1 MKLTLKTLLI
11 ACLSITLNASAG
23 VINDIP
29 SCYKANKLDN
39 PSPAPA
45 LELFVAIDQTT
56 PLDANLKRQVLEII
70 GAQMKPGNAYSLFT
84 FSAYNQ
90 GNYLNM
96 LSRGELEK
104 NLPAAVR
111 DDTGNK
117 VLSQFDAC
125 MAGQQRYAGQLL
137 GKNLQQSLGNSS
149 DNLAKSDVLASLKEI
164 SSRIAQS
171 GAKNRVLLLVSDML
185 ENSSVSSFY
194 ANRAVRKLDPAAE
207 LSKIEREK
215 LLGNFA
221 GARVYVIG
229 AGMITEDKKQVKG
242 VYRDPVTMQSLESFW
257 RSYFEKSGGK
267 LVEFGKPALLNP
279 IH

>member
-1 MKLTLKTLLI
+1 MKLTHKPLLI
-11 ACLSITLNASAG
+11 AAMGVALNASAG

-29 SCYKANKLDN
+29 SCYQANKLAN

-56 PLDANLKRQVLEII
+56 PLDDNLKRQVIEII
-70 GAQMKPGNAYSLFT
+70 GAQMKPGSAYSLFT
-84 FSAYNQ
+84 FSAYSQ

-117 VLSQFDAC
+117 ALSQFDAC

-137 GKNLQQSLGNSS
+137 GKHLQRALGNSS
-149 DNLAKSDVLASLKEI
+149 DSFVKSDVLASLKEI
-164 SSRIAQS
+164 SGRIAQS

-194 ANRAVRKLDPAAE
+194 AKRAVRKLDPTAE
-207 LSKIEREK
+207 LAKAEREK

-221 GARVYVIG
+221 GTRVYVIG
-229 AGMITEDKKQVKG
+229 AGMIIEDKKQIKG
-242 VYRDPVTMQSLESFW
+242 VYRDPITMQSLETFW

-267 LVEFGKPALLNP
+267 LAEFGKPALLNP
-279 IH
+279 IR